1 MITAKNVSPQ
11 QQIIVAIAS
20 LIVGSVFV
28 FGMRYWNAQ
37 VERDDCEVVTVQLES
52 IEKVHRLCDSEPRYV
67 NIKCTNGSSY
77 NIEDTCMSS
86 SLLSAL
92 ESLPE
97 GTQLTLTLHPNSEGK
112 VLELSADGTLLLD
125 FDTAVSRLGKNATA
139 FFYLGLFMYLC
150 SAVLLVDIVQRKRK
164 QREED

>member
-1 MITAKNVSPQ
+1 MTVKTMSLQKQLFA
-11 QQIIVAIAS
+11 AIAS

-52 IEKVHRLCDSEPRYV
+52 IEKVRGSYSHLRYV
-67 NIKCTNGSSY
+67 KIKCTNGSSY
-77 NIEDTCMSS
+77 NIEDSCMSS

-97 GTQLTLTLHPNSEGK
+97 GTQLTLTLHPNSEGT
-112 VLELSADGTLLLD
+112 VLELSVDGILLLD
-125 FDTAVSRLGKNATA
+125 FDTAVSMLGKNATA
-139 FFYLGLFMYLC
+139 FSYIGLFMYLC

>member
-1 MITAKNVSPQ
+1 MTVKTMSLQKQLFA
-11 QQIIVAIAS
+11 AIAS

-52 IEKVHRLCDSEPRYV
+52 IEKVRGSYSHLRYV
-67 NIKCTNGSSY
+67 KIKCTNGSSY
-77 NIEDTCMSS
+77 NIEDSCMSS

-97 GTQLTLTLHPNSEGK
+97 GTQLTLTLHPNSEGT
-112 VLELSADGTLLLD
+112 VLELSVDGILLLD
-125 FDTAVSRLGKNATA
+125 FDTAVSMLGKKCD
-139 FFYLGLFMYLC
+139 G
-150 SAVLLVDIVQRKRK
+150 VLLHRFVHVPMLGGAAR
-164 QREED
+164 

>member
-1 MITAKNVSPQ
+1 MNVKTMSLQ
-11 QQIIVAIAS
+11 KQLFVAIAS

-52 IEKVHRLCDSEPRYV
+52 IEKVRGSSSSDLSSV
-67 NIKCTNGSSY
+67 NLKCTNGSSY
-77 NIEDTCMSS
+77 YIKGVCVSR

-125 FDTAVSRLGKNATA
+125 FDTAVSMLGKNSTA
-139 FFYLGLFMYLC
+139 FSYIGLFMYLC

-164 QREED
+164 QRKED

>member
-1 MITAKNVSPQ
+1 MTVKTMSLQKQLFA
-11 QQIIVAIAS
+11 AIAS

-37 VERDDCEVVTVQLES
+37 VERDDCEVVTTQLES
-52 IEKVHRLCDSEPRYV
+52 IEKVRGSHYSHIRYV
-67 NIKCTNGSSY
+67 KIKCTNGSSY
-77 NIEDTCMSS
+77 NIEDSCMSS

-112 VLELSADGTLLLD
+112 VLELSADGILLLD
-125 FDTAVSRLGKNATA
+125 FDTAVSKLGKNATA
-139 FFYLGLFMYLC
+139 FSYIGLFMYLC

>member
-1 MITAKNVSPQ
+1 MTVKTMSLQ
-11 QQIIVAIAS
+11 KQLFVAIAS

-52 IEKVHRLCDSEPRYV
+52 IEKVRGSSSSDLSSV
-67 NIKCTNGSSY
+67 NLKCTNGSSY
-77 NIEDTCMSS
+77 YIKGVCVSR

-92 ESLPE
+92 GSLPE
-97 GTQLTLTLHPNSEGK
+97 GTQLTLTLHPNSDGK
-112 VLELSADGTLLLD
+112 VLELSADGILLLD
-125 FDTAVSRLGKNATA
+125 FDTAVSMLGKNSTA
-139 FFYLGLFMYLC
+139 FSYIGLFMYLC
-150 SAVLLVDIVQRKRK
+150 SAILLVDIVQRKRK

>member
-1 MITAKNVSPQ
+1 MTVKTMSLQKQLFA
-11 QQIIVAIAS
+11 AIAS

-52 IEKVHRLCDSEPRYV
+52 IEKVRGSSSSDLSSV
-67 NIKCTNGSSY
+67 NLKCTNGSSY
-77 NIEDTCMSS
+77 YIKGVCVSR

-112 VLELSADGTLLLD
+112 VLELSVDGILLLG
-125 FDTAVSRLGKNATA
+125 FDTAVSMLGKNSTA
-139 FFYLGLFMYLC
+139 FSYIGLFMYLC
-150 SAVLLVDIVQRKRK
+150 SAVLFVDIVQRKRK

>member
-1 MITAKNVSPQ
+1 MTVKTMSLRKQLFA
-11 QQIIVAIAS
+11 AIAS

-37 VERDDCEVVTVQLES
+37 VERDDCEVVTTQLES
-52 IEKVHRLCDSEPRYV
+52 IEKVRGSSSSDLSSV
-67 NIKCTNGSSY
+67 NLKCTNGSSY
-77 NIEDTCMSS
+77 YIKGVCVSR

-97 GTQLTLTLHPNSEGK
+97 GTQLTLTLHPNSEGT
-112 VLELSADGTLLLD
+112 VLELSVDGILLLD
-125 FDTAVSRLGKNATA
+125 FDTAVSMLGKNSTA
-139 FFYLGLFMYLC
+139 FSYIGLFMYLC

>member
-1 MITAKNVSPQ
+1 MTVKTMSLQKQLFA
-11 QQIIVAIAS
+11 AIAS

-37 VERDDCEVVTVQLES
+37 VERDDCEVVTTQLES
-52 IEKVHRLCDSEPRYV
+52 IEKVRGSYSHIRYV
-67 NIKCTNGSSY
+67 KIKCTNGSSY
-77 NIEDTCMSS
+77 YIKGVCVSR

-97 GTQLTLTLHPNSEGK
+97 GTQLTLTLHPNSEGT
-112 VLELSADGTLLLD
+112 VLELSVDGILLLD
-125 FDTAVSRLGKNATA
+125 FDTAVSKLGKNATA
-139 FFYLGLFMYLC
+139 FSYLGLFTYLC

>member
-1 MITAKNVSPQ
+1 MTVKTMSLQKQLFA
-11 QQIIVAIAS
+11 AIAS

-37 VERDDCEVVTVQLES
+37 VERDDCEVVTTQLES
-52 IEKVHRLCDSEPRYV
+52 IEKVRGSYSHIRYV
-67 NIKCTNGSSY
+67 KIKCANGSSY

-125 FDTAVSRLGKNATA
+125 FDTAVSMLSKNSTA
-139 FFYLGLFMYLC
+139 FSYIGLFMYLC
-150 SAVLLVDIVQRKRK
+150 SAILLVDIVQRKRK

>member
-37 VERDDCEVVTVQLES
+37 VERDDCEVVTTQLES
-52 IEKVHRLCDSEPRYV
+52 IKIVRRLCDSEPRYV

-77 NIEDTCMSS
+77 DIENACLSS

-97 GTQLTLTLHPNSEGK
+97 GTQLTLTLHPNSEGN
-112 VLELSADGTLLLD
+112 VLELSADGTILLD

>member
-1 MITAKNVSPQ
+1 MTVKTMSLQ
-11 QQIIVAIAS
+11 KQIIVAIAS

-52 IEKVHRLCDSEPRYV
+52 IEKVRGSYSHLRYV
-67 NIKCTNGSSY
+67 KIKCTNGSSY
-77 NIEDTCMSS
+77 NIEDSCVSS

-92 ESLPE
+92 GSLPE
-97 GTQLTLTLHPNSEGK
+97 GTQLTLTLHPNSDGK
-112 VLELSADGTLLLD
+112 VLELSANGILLLD
-125 FDTAVSRLGKNATA
+125 FDTAVSMLGKNSTA
-139 FFYLGLFMYLC
+139 FSYIGLFMYLC
-150 SAVLLVDIVQRKRK
+150 SAILLVDIVQRKRK

>member
-1 MITAKNVSPQ
+1 MTVKTMSLQKQLFA
-11 QQIIVAIAS
+11 AIAS

-37 VERDDCEVVTVQLES
+37 VERDDCEVVTTQLES
-52 IEKVHRLCDSEPRYV
+52 IEKVRGSHYSHIRYV
-67 NIKCTNGSSY
+67 KIKCTNGSSY
-77 NIEDTCMSS
+77 NIEDSCMSS

-112 VLELSADGTLLLD
+112 VLELSADGILLLD
-125 FDTAVSRLGKNATA
+125 FDTAVFKLGKNSTA
-139 FFYLGLFMYLC
+139 FSYLGLFTYLC

>member
-1 MITAKNVSPQ
+1 MTVKTMSLQKQLFA
-11 QQIIVAIAS
+11 AIAS

-37 VERDDCEVVTVQLES
+37 VERDDCEVVTTQLES
-52 IEKVHRLCDSEPRYV
+52 IEKVRGPRYSHIRYV
-67 NIKCTNGSSY
+67 KIKCTNGSSY
-77 NIEDTCMSS
+77 NIEDSCMSS

-97 GTQLTLTLHPNSEGK
+97 GTQLTLTLHPNSDGK
-112 VLELSADGTLLLD
+112 VLELSANGILLLD
-125 FDTAVSRLGKNATA
+125 FDTAVSMLSKNSTA
-139 FFYLGLFMYLC
+139 FSYIGLFMYLC
-150 SAVLLVDIVQRKRK
+150 SAILLVDIVQRKRK

>member
-1 MITAKNVSPQ
+1 MTVKTMSLQKQLFA
-11 QQIIVAIAS
+11 AIAS

-37 VERDDCEVVTVQLES
+37 VERDDCEVVTTQLES
-52 IEKVHRLCDSEPRYV
+52 IEKVRGSYSHLRYV
-67 NIKCTNGSSY
+67 KIKCTNGSSY
-77 NIEDTCMSS
+77 NIEDSCMSS

-97 GTQLTLTLHPNSEGK
+97 GTQLTLTLHPNSEGT
-112 VLELSADGTLLLD
+112 VLELSVDGILLLD
-125 FDTAVSRLGKNATA
+125 FDTAVSKLGKNATA
-139 FFYLGLFMYLC
+139 FSYLGLFTYLC

>member
-1 MITAKNVSPQ
+1 MTVKTMSLQ
-11 QQIIVAIAS
+11 KQLFVAIAS

-28 FGMRYWNAQ
+28 FGMRYWNSQ

-52 IEKVHRLCDSEPRYV
+52 IEKVRGSSSSDLSSV
-67 NIKCTNGSSY
+67 NLKCTNGSSY
-77 NIEDTCMSS
+77 YIKGVCVSR

-112 VLELSADGTLLLD
+112 VLELSVDGILLLD
-125 FDTAVSRLGKNATA
+125 FDTAVSMLGKNATA
-139 FFYLGLFMYLC
+139 FSYIGLFMYLC

>member
-1 MITAKNVSPQ
+1 MNVKTMSLQ
-11 QQIIVAIAS
+11 KQIIVAIAS

-52 IEKVHRLCDSEPRYV
+52 IEKVRGSSSSDLSSV
-67 NIKCTNGSSY
+67 NLKCTNGSSY
-77 NIEDTCMSS
+77 YIKGVCVSR

-112 VLELSADGTLLLD
+112 VLELSADGILLLD
-125 FDTAVSRLGKNATA
+125 FDTAVSKLGKNATA
-139 FFYLGLFMYLC
+139 FSYIGLFTYLC

>member
-1 MITAKNVSPQ
+1 MNVKTMSLQ
-11 QQIIVAIAS
+11 KQLFAAIAS

-37 VERDDCEVVTVQLES
+37 VERDDCEVVTTQLES
-52 IEKVHRLCDSEPRYV
+52 IEKVRGSNYSHIRYV
-67 NIKCTNGSSY
+67 KIKCTNGSSY
-77 NIEDTCMSS
+77 NIEDACMSS

-125 FDTAVSRLGKNATA
+125 FDTAVSMLSKNSTA
-139 FFYLGLFMYLC
+139 FSYIGLFMYLC
-150 SAVLLVDIVQRKRK
+150 SAILLVDIVQRKRK

>member
-1 MITAKNVSPQ
+1 MTVKTMSLQKQLFA
-11 QQIIVAIAS
+11 AIAS

-37 VERDDCEVVTVQLES
+37 VERDDCEVVTTQLES
-52 IEKVHRLCDSEPRYV
+52 IEKVRGSYSHIRYV
-67 NIKCTNGSSY
+67 KIKCANGSSY

-92 ESLPE
+92 GSLPE

-112 VLELSADGTLLLD
+112 VLELSANGILLLD
-125 FDTAVSRLGKNATA
+125 FDTAVSMLSKNSTA
-139 FFYLGLFMYLC
+139 FSYIGLFMYLC
-150 SAVLLVDIVQRKRK
+150 SAILLVDIVQRKRK

>member
-1 MITAKNVSPQ
+1 
-11 QQIIVAIAS
+11 
-20 LIVGSVFV
+20 
-28 FGMRYWNAQ
+28 
-37 VERDDCEVVTVQLES
+37 
-52 IEKVHRLCDSEPRYV
+52 
-67 NIKCTNGSSY
+67 
-77 NIEDTCMSS
+77 MSS

-125 FDTAVSRLGKNATA
+125 FDTAVSMLGKNSTA
-139 FFYLGLFMYLC
+139 FSYIGLFMYLC
-150 SAVLLVDIVQRKRK
+150 SAILLVDIVQRKRK

>member
-1 MITAKNVSPQ
+1 MNVKTMSLQ
-11 QQIIVAIAS
+11 KQLFAAIAS

-52 IEKVHRLCDSEPRYV
+52 IEKVRGSSSSDLSSV
-67 NIKCTNGSSY
+67 NLKCTNGSSY
-77 NIEDTCMSS
+77 YIKGVCVSR

-112 VLELSADGTLLLD
+112 VLELSVDGILLLD
-125 FDTAVSRLGKNATA
+125 FDTAVSMLGKNSTA
-139 FFYLGLFMYLC
+139 FSYIGLFMYLC

>member
-1 MITAKNVSPQ
+1 MTVKTMSLQKQLFA
-11 QQIIVAIAS
+11 AIAS

-52 IEKVHRLCDSEPRYV
+52 IEKVRGSYSHLRYV
-67 NIKCTNGSSY
+67 KIKCTNGSSY
-77 NIEDTCMSS
+77 NIEDSCMSS

-112 VLELSADGTLLLD
+112 VLDLSADGILLLD
-125 FDTAVSRLGKNATA
+125 FDTAVSKLGKNATA
-139 FFYLGLFMYLC
+139 FSYLGLFTYLC

>member
-1 MITAKNVSPQ
+1 MTVKTMSLQ
-11 QQIIVAIAS
+11 KQLFVAIAS

-28 FGMRYWNAQ
+28 FGMRYWNSQ

-52 IEKVHRLCDSEPRYV
+52 IEKVRGSSSSDLSAV
-67 NIKCTNGSSY
+67 NLKCTNGSSY
-77 NIEDTCMSS
+77 YIKGVCVSR

-125 FDTAVSRLGKNATA
+125 FDTAVSMLGKNATA
-139 FFYLGLFMYLC
+139 FSYIGLFMYLC

>member
-1 MITAKNVSPQ
+1 MTVKTMSLQ
-11 QQIIVAIAS
+11 KQIIVAIAS

-52 IEKVHRLCDSEPRYV
+52 IEKVRGSNSSDLSAV
-67 NIKCTNGSSY
+67 NLNCTNGSSY
-77 NIEDTCMSS
+77 YIKGVCVSR

-92 ESLPE
+92 GSLPE
-97 GTQLTLTLHPNSEGK
+97 GTQLTLTLHPNSDGK
-112 VLELSADGTLLLD
+112 VLELSANGILLLD
-125 FDTAVSRLGKNATA
+125 FDTAVSMLSKNSTA
-139 FFYLGLFMYLC
+139 FSYIGLFMYLC
-150 SAVLLVDIVQRKRK
+150 SAILLVDIVQRKRK